1 MPVCAQY
8 TIKCLKLVNTMKKLR
23 VHMLTLAK
31 ILNDNVRS
39 HDRGLDDMTASK
51 RHSGFFK
58 VVNLSEMVG
67 CLEDLITYFAQPE
80 EELSKLLLSHGRRHF
95 IKIAG

>member
-1 MPVCAQY
+1 
-8 TIKCLKLVNTMKKLR
+8 
-23 VHMLTLAK
+23 
-31 ILNDNVRS
+31 
-39 HDRGLDDMTASK
+39 MTASK

-80 EELSKLLLSHGRRHF
+80 EELSKSR
-95 IKIAG
+95 IWNIEVEVCA

>member
-1 MPVCAQY
+1 M
-8 TIKCLKLVNTMKKLR
+8 I
-23 VHMLTLAK
+23 LTYFD
-31 ILNDNVRS
+31 IF
-39 HDRGLDDMTASK
+39 RGLDDMTASK

-80 EELSKLLLSHGRRHF
+80 EELSKILLFFQKILISLSPPDRLDLV
-95 IKIAG
+95 IKNIAFR

>member
-1 MPVCAQY
+1 
-8 TIKCLKLVNTMKKLR
+8 
-23 VHMLTLAK
+23 
-31 ILNDNVRS
+31 
-39 HDRGLDDMTASK
+39 MTASK

-80 EELSKLLLSHGRRHF
+80 EELSELEILSVFSSIIQECTVKLMHNDHHWEPKNVS
-95 IKIAG
+95 AV

>member
-1 MPVCAQY
+1 
-8 TIKCLKLVNTMKKLR
+8 
-23 VHMLTLAK
+23 
-31 ILNDNVRS
+31 
-39 HDRGLDDMTASK
+39 MTASK

-80 EELSKLLLSHGRRHF
+80 EELSEFCLNNVLINHQRLRIIYILVTNKPD
-95 IKIAG
+95 

>member
-1 MPVCAQY
+1 
-8 TIKCLKLVNTMKKLR
+8 
-23 VHMLTLAK
+23 MLD
-31 ILNDNVRS
+31 I
-39 HDRGLDDMTASK
+39 RGLDDMTASK

-80 EELSKLLLSHGRRHF
+80 EELSKLDHLYNRKVAL
-95 IKIAG
+95 IAVSLFQALASRNGVANKQWRV

>member
-1 MPVCAQY
+1 MQLIFP
-8 TIKCLKLVNTMKKLR
+8 
-23 VHMLTLAK
+23 HF
-31 ILNDNVRS
+31 
-39 HDRGLDDMTASK
+39 RGLDDMTASK

-80 EELSKLLLSHGRRHF
+80 EELSKLLKLYSLKDLSTQVYNFHWNSISRPKSSASVDDT
-95 IKIAG
+95 I

>member
-1 MPVCAQY
+1 
-8 TIKCLKLVNTMKKLR
+8 
-23 VHMLTLAK
+23 MLD
-31 ILNDNVRS
+31 I
-39 HDRGLDDMTASK
+39 RGLDDMTASK

-80 EELSKLLLSHGRRHF
+80 EELSKLDHLYNRKSGPYSF
-95 IKIAG
+95 VIISSASIQKWGCK

>member
-1 MPVCAQY
+1 
-8 TIKCLKLVNTMKKLR
+8 
-23 VHMLTLAK
+23 
-31 ILNDNVRS
+31 
-39 HDRGLDDMTASK
+39 MTASK

-80 EELSKLLLSHGRRHF
+80 EELSKLARLE
-95 IKIAG
+95 K

>member
-1 MPVCAQY
+1 
-8 TIKCLKLVNTMKKLR
+8 
-23 VHMLTLAK
+23 
-31 ILNDNVRS
+31 
-39 HDRGLDDMTASK
+39 MTESK

-80 EELSKLLLSHGRRHF
+80 EELSIFLQLLSGF
-95 IKIAG
+95 

>member
-1 MPVCAQY
+1 
-8 TIKCLKLVNTMKKLR
+8 
-23 VHMLTLAK
+23 
-31 ILNDNVRS
+31 
-39 HDRGLDDMTASK
+39 MTASK

-80 EELSKLLLSHGRRHF
+80 EELSKLDRLKLGPNKLNLLWNDEDF
-95 IKIAG
+95 E